1 MSDQARAASGR
12 HAPEEASAV
21 PEARRSPEPAP
32 GMAAGIQDDYAA
44 RDTKYAETGSAAAL
58 GGTWLAAVIMTVS
71 GLWSL
76 LTGIAAVANGNFFVV
91 THNYTYN
98 ISITGWGWVNIV
110 VGALVFAAGCALFA
124 RQTWARFVGIFLAA
138 ISAVM
143 NFLFLPRY
151 PLWAIL
157 IIALDVYIIWALT
170 TVRQR
175 KW

>member
-1 MSDQARAASGR
+1 MSSEQQQMRGDRAGST
-12 HAPEEASAV
+12 
-21 PEARRSPEPAP
+21 
-32 GMAAGIQDDYAA
+32 QYDYA
-44 RDTKYAETGSAAAL
+44 RGDTRYADRSSPAAL
-58 GGTWLAAVIMTVS
+58 GGTWLAATVMTVS

-76 LTGIAAVANGNFFVV
+76 FTGIAAVANGSFFVV

-98 ISITGWGWVNIV
+98 ISITGWGVVNIV

-124 RQTWARFVGIFLAA
+124 RQTWARVVGVFLAA

-170 TVRQR
+170 TVRR
-175 KW
+175 HEA